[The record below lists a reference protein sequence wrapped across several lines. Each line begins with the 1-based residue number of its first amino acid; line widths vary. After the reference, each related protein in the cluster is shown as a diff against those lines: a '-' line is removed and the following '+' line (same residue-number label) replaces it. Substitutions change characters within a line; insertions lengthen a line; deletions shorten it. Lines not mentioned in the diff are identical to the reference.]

1 MTSSENI
8 KVSVVIPIYN
18 AAEYLRAALDSVI
31 SQTLGDIE
39 IICVDDGSTDRSLE
53 LIKNYQKSDDR
64 IRIITENNAG
74 PSIARNKGLSRARGE
89 YVVFLD
95 ADDFYEPTLLEKTY
109 SRAKEDELDIV
120 ITKFDIYNERSA
132 KFEGNISSDHSELFD
147 KNRTLSAS
155 TFPDH
160 IFQCTSGYVWNKLYR
175 RAFIVDNQLSFDP
188 EVRVFEDTCFVM
200 SSLAVAGSIG
210 KVQEV
215 LVHHRVYSEQTKKKL
230 FKKYYRNVPEIYTKI
245 KDFLMHRGLYV
256 PLSQSFLNLSASRFY
271 KIYNIL
277 WRDAKSEFWKMYHE
291 TYAEELG
298 WKKAEP
304 DEFESEEVR
313 DLVASVLIYNH
324 KQYQKSEDKGKKVKI
339 KKVGK
344 IISHSDK
351 RKKIKDFFVGM
362 FNGNNEG

>member
-215 LVHHRVYSEQTKKKL
+215 LMHHRVYSEQTKKKL
-230 FKKYYRNVPEIYTKI
+230 FKK
-245 KDFLMHRGLYV
+245 
-256 PLSQSFLNLSASRFY
+256 
-271 KIYNIL
+271 
-277 WRDAKSEFWKMYHE
+277 
-291 TYAEELG
+291 
-298 WKKAEP
+298 
-304 DEFESEEVR
+304 
-313 DLVASVLIYNH
+313 
-324 KQYQKSEDKGKKVKI
+324 
-339 KKVGK
+339 
-344 IISHSDK
+344 
-351 RKKIKDFFVGM
+351 
-362 FNGNNEG
+362 